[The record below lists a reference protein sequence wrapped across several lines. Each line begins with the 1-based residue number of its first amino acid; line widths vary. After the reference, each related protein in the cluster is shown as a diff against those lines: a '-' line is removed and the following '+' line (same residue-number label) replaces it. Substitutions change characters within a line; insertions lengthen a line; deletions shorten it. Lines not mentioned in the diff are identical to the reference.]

1 MHATADHEPARQR
14 RVPRLPA
21 DAGIGLGLLAEI
33 AAFALLSPHFL
44 TGENLL
50 NVTLQISITA
60 IIAAGMTFVILTG
73 GIDLSVGS
81 LLALVGVTA
90 AGLAKLPL
98 PPAGAVGL
106 ALTGGILLGLLSG
119 SAAGVLVTRFRVTP
133 FIVTL
138 ALMTVWR
145 GMAFIV
151 TEGRPV
157 WDLPEA
163 FGVLGNGRLLGV
175 PVPSLLMLAT
185 YVLSWLVLERTRF
198 GRHVYATGGNA
209 AAARLAGIATGR
221 VLVTVYALCGA
232 LTALSGVLLASRLNS
247 GQPNAGMM
255 YELDAIAAVVV
266 GGTSL
271 NGGRGSV
278 LGTFIGA
285 MLIGVLRNGLNLLN
299 VDSYVQQVVVGVVI
313 LAAVMAD
320 RLRRRD

>member
-1 MHATADHEPARQR
+1 
-14 RVPRLPA
+14 
-21 DAGIGLGLLAEI
+21 
-33 AAFALLSPHFL
+33 
-44 TGENLL
+44 
-50 NVTLQISITA
+50 
-60 IIAAGMTFVILTG
+60 
-73 GIDLSVGS
+73 
-81 LLALVGVTA
+81 
-90 AGLAKLPL
+90 
-98 PPAGAVGL
+98 
-106 ALTGGILLGLLSG
+106 
-119 SAAGVLVTRFRVTP
+119 
-133 FIVTL
+133 
-138 ALMTVWR
+138 
-145 GMAFIV
+145 
-151 TEGRPV
+151 V

-185 YVLSWLVLERTRF
+185 FILSWLVLERTRF

-209 AAARLAGIATGR
+209 AAAHLAGIATGR